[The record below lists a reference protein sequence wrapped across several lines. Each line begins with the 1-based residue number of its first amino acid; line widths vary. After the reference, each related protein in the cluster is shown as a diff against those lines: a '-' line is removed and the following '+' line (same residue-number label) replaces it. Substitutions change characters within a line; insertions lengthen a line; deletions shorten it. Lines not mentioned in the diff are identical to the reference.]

1 MTAWAALVLFITMA
15 LLAAL
20 PSTSV
25 AVVITRSVTGGLAHG
40 IAAAGGIV
48 AGDLVFVLLA
58 LFGLSAIAE
67 SLGSFFVIIKIL
79 GGAYLIWLGV
89 GLLRARPGGATAKQE
104 SSQGSLL
111 ISFAAGLLLTL
122 GDLKAIFFYVSFFPM
137 VLDLHK
143 LSYNEIAAIVAITV
157 LAVGGVKIFYAVL
170 AQRILARKAS
180 HRLARPTQIAA
191 GTCMIGAGTALIIK
205 Q

>member
-1 MTAWAALVLFITMA
+1 MTALGALLLFFTMM

-25 AVVITRSVTGGLAHG
+25 AVVITRSVTGGLPHG
-40 IAAAGGIV
+40 IAAAAGIV
-48 AGDLVFVLLA
+48 VGDLVFVLLA

-89 GLLRARPGGATAKQE
+89 GLLRARPSGATAKQE
-104 SSQGSLL
+104 PSEGPLL

-137 VLDLHK
+137 VLDLDK
-143 LSYNEIAAIVAITV
+143 LSSNEIATIIAITI
-157 LAVGGVKIFYAVL
+157 LAVGGIKIFYAIL
-170 AQRILARKAS
+170 AQRIMTRHAS
-180 HRLARPTQIAA
+180 HRFARPTQIAA
-191 GTCMIGAGTALIIK
+191 GTCMIGAGTALIVK